1 MNIFILKF
9 LNFVRFQYFFF
20 YKIILFIEQKLNIM
34 MYETQTK
41 IYIIIFHVNTQ
52 IHILRRKII
61 MKVTFIKYLTDCSKN

>member
-34 MYETQTK
+34 MYETQIK